1 MPASRQPLKGRHL
14 RSHLSRLFDQTD
26 HHHYFPQGIQL
37 KLGPSVEMSRTIEIV
52 RGTERRAALP
62 LLAVLLIGLSVANAS
77 AQPVDLQAL
86 CFDII
91 SPRDAARL
99 DGSILLDRCT
109 GQTWLLSRSGKR
121 SGMVGYRWTM
131 LATEGGQKPLARPE
145 PSMPAPVR
153 PNTGKC
159 FSFQGRQFCE

>member
-1 MPASRQPLKGRHL
+1 
-14 RSHLSRLFDQTD
+14 
-26 HHHYFPQGIQL
+26 
-37 KLGPSVEMSRTIEIV
+37 MSRYIEIAT
-52 RGTERRAALP
+52 GKERRAALP
-62 LLAVLLIGLSVANAS
+62 LLAVLLIGFPVAIAS
-77 AQPVDLQAL
+77 AQPVDAQVL

-121 SGMVGYRWTM
+121 GGMVGYRWTM
-131 LATEGGQKPLARPE
+131 LAAEGDLIKKPLAGPE

>member
-1 MPASRQPLKGRHL
+1 M
-14 RSHLSRLFDQTD
+14 
-26 HHHYFPQGIQL
+26 QL
-37 KLGPSVEMSRTIEIV
+37 KLGLSHRMSRTMKIV
-52 RGTERRAALP
+52 AAMERRGP
-62 LLAVLLIGLSVANAS
+62 LLLLAMLFFVSPVAKAQSVDSQAV
-77 AQPVDLQAL
+77 

-121 SGMVGYRWTM
+121 GGIVGYRWTI
-131 LATEGGQKPLARPE
+131 LAAEGELIKKPLARPE
-145 PSMPAPVR
+145 PNMTTTVR

>member
-1 MPASRQPLKGRHL
+1 M
-14 RSHLSRLFDQTD
+14 
-26 HHHYFPQGIQL
+26 
-37 KLGPSVEMSRTIEIV
+37 EIV
-52 RGTERRAALP
+52 AAMERRGALL
-62 LLAVLLIGLSVANAS
+62 LLAMLFFVSPVAKAS
-77 AQPVDLQAL
+77 AQPVDSQAV

-109 GQTWLLSRSGKR
+109 GQTWFLSRSGKR
-121 SGMVGYRWTM
+121 GGYRWTI
-131 LATEGGQKPLARPE
+131 LAAEGEPIKKPLARPE
-145 PSMPAPVR
+145 PNMTTTVR

>member
-1 MPASRQPLKGRHL
+1 
-14 RSHLSRLFDQTD
+14 
-26 HHHYFPQGIQL
+26 
-37 KLGPSVEMSRTIEIV
+37 MSRTMET
-52 RGTERRAALP
+52 GTERRAVLL
-62 LLAVLLIGLSVANAS
+62 LLAVLLIGLPVANAS
-77 AQPVDLQAL
+77 AQPLDAQAL

-131 LATEGGQKPLARPE
+131 LAAEGDLIKKPLARTE